1 MASLSPLSS
10 IFRSSATR
18 SFSRVRKPIPTLA
31 ASPRLWRTVSTKHP
45 AGFEPPTD
53 EDLLELR
60 DRVQEFARE
69 LTMSLVNTVSAIAH
83 KCHGSGREI
92 PGEVAART
100 DEQNEFPADMW
111 KKLGDAGYE
120 LRCNSHILIIRLN
133 SINRSNQPGS

>member
-1 MASLSPLSS
+1 MSFLSLVLSNPPTMASLSPLSS
-10 IFRSSATR
+10 VFRSSTAR

-31 ASPRLWRTVSTKHP
+31 VSPRLWRTVSTKHP

-60 DRVQEFARE
+60 DRVQEFTRE
-69 LTMSLVNTVSAIAH
+69 LTTSLVNTVGSIAH
-83 KCHGSGREI
+83 KDLDSGREI
-92 PGEVAART
+92 PAEVAART

-120 LRCNSHILIIRLN
+120 
-133 SINRSNQPGS
+133 PP